1 MKLPKDL
8 LTEMATKPRLFLCE
22 VDKQKICQLETTNL
36 QGSFKFNAYSELSF
50 TVGRTYTN
58 IVTGKTSL
66 NPFYDK
72 IEGLRLVYLEGFGY
86 FELQDPEDTSDGIK
100 EVKNMTAYSLEYTL
114 SQKYL
119 EELNVNTG
127 ENNSIE
133 VVYSNGS
140 IIPVTLYNPSRPE
153 LSLLHIAL
161 EKVPGWKIGHIDAS
175 LQTMSRTFEISRVSV
190 YDFIVQDICDKF
202 NCFAV
207 FDTVDNT
214 INLYAEAS
222 VYKIDRMPSTT
233 NIIQLPTMYRFDTI
247 GSVAINGYKTI
258 EYQYEQPTGKL
269 TFNKPIEKGSFIEI
283 TDGSQEQWKTDI
295 YVTFDNLAEE
305 VNVSYDTDNIKT
317 VLTIKGADD
326 LDIREVNM
334 GMPYLIDI
342 SYYHNVDWMGPELYD
357 AYSQYLKKCNDGQ
370 ADYKEHSQEMWEL
383 ENYITY
389 EEQRLS
395 LEYSIADNVTSTTVG
410 TYYVRGG
417 TAPNYYYTSVKL
429 PDEYNINVE
438 HYYTLSGSDLDETK
452 FSNLYEAF
460 KTYFISQDEKDTSEI
475 EKLKDSFA
483 FMENNTIDGLST
495 ILKNAASLEQKNT
508 VILAFLD
515 EMWDQLGLTPLKS
528 LYYTSYQKIKE
539 VNEEAGWNDPSN
551 ENYWAYYPVTLV
563 INSLDKEISD
573 RENTITE
580 LQEKYNILQKANND
594 IADGLVMANNFTLE
608 QLIKLSAFLRED
620 EYTDDNFVQ
629 TETDTIESIMRT
641 KQELLECGRIE
652 LSKLCE
658 PKLQFS
664 MNMANIYAL
673 PEFEPIINQFQLG
686 NIIRIK
692 LRDARV
698 ETVSLV
704 GDGETTSFNV
714 PISLDEVK
722 DIDFSNG
729 KKITYEYNS
738 KTGILTFDEAPDND
752 VRIEVVL
759 VKYYIKQSR
768 LLQVDF
774 NFEDFSDFSCEFGEL
789 TSLRTPSS
797 IHADLLASAMSA
809 GKSVASNSSYW
820 NKGADTV
827 SSLALQIQA
836 GLLDATTVIKS
847 IDGTQGVEISDTG
860 IHLRKYDPTTG
871 ALDPKEGWI
880 VNNQF
885 LYSDDNFKTTRSV
898 FGEYTIDG
906 QTKWGLLA
914 EAVMAGY
921 IAGCTIEGGTIK
933 IGQHSSEKAA
943 FEVDQNG
950 NVSLLGGA
958 VKFTSDTNSLAD
970 MSNRLDGRIDETNAT
985 LERTNQSITAEVT
998 RAKNAENQLSS
1009 SIQMNADSITA
1020 EVTRA
1025 KNAES
1030 SLSSQ
1035 IKINADSIT
1044 SKVDNDSFGTLI
1056 EQNYDHVKIAW
1067 NKNSNYVQFENGAMN
1082 IYKST
1087 SHSSDTLLMKQNYQ
1101 GALYYHNGHLVGNI
1115 GTNNWT
1121 NDTSYRGLVFDLGN
1135 DAQYMCWAH
1144 MDNPNDTS
1152 YTVKLIY
1159 HANNDKKPAG
1169 LHFACNTYTN
1179 GYLYLT
1185 DSQRIQA
1192 FSDGSVGYAGAF
1204 FFINDSKYPCVK
1216 IDGSNGQFGI
1226 YGGTTFKIYNDVDAD
1241 FYSNI
1246 KMNNYK
1252 LIDTAITTSSDA
1264 RLKTNID
1271 DTKVDALDFISN
1283 IEMKEFDWIET
1294 GEHEDIGMIAQQ
1306 LQTIAPDLVYEDKA
1320 TGKLSIETTKFI
1332 PYLIKAIQE
1341 LYGAMMGDVAT
1352 YSTVTKDKWIDTN
1365 SLAEKEV
1372 FIEGLKSY
1380 QPTELDM
1387 PKVEVEQLPVTLPI
1401 ENLTG
1406 ND

>member
-86 FELQDPEDTSDGIK
+86 FELQDPEDTSDGTK

-133 VVYSNGS
+133 VVYADGS

-207 FDTVDNT
+207 FDTINNT

-222 VYKIDRMPSTT
+222 VYKIESVPSTT
-233 NIIQLPTMYRFDTI
+233 NTIQLPSMYRFGTI
-247 GSVAINGYKTI
+247 GSVSINGYRTI
-258 EYQYEQPTGKL
+258 AYEYNRITGIL
-269 TFNKPIEKGSFIEI
+269 TFVDPIEKGSFVEI

-305 VNVSYDTDNIKT
+305 VNVSYNTDDIKT
-317 VLTIKGADD
+317 VLTVKGADD

-334 GMPYLIDI
+334 GLPYLIDI
-342 SYYHNVDWMGPELYD
+342 SYYHNVDWMGQELYD
-357 AYSQYLKKCNDGQ
+357 AYSAYIKKCNDGQ
-370 ADYKEHSQEMWEL
+370 ADYKQNSEEMWDL

-389 EEQRLS
+389 ETQRLS
-395 LEYSIADNVTSTTVG
+395 LEYSIADNVNGTTVG

-417 TAPNYYYTSVKL
+417 TAPNYYYTAVKL

-483 FMENNTIDGLST
+483 FMENNTIDTLST
-495 ILKNAASLEQKNT
+495 ILKNATSLEQKNT
-508 VILAFLD
+508 AILAFLD

-563 INSLDKEISD
+563 VSSLDKEITD

-594 IADGLVMANNFTLE
+594 IADGLVMANNFTLD

-620 EYTDDNFVQ
+620 EYTDDNFIQ
-629 TETDTIESIMRT
+629 TETDTIASIMQT

-673 PEFEPIINQFQLG
+673 PEFESIINQFQLG

-692 LRDARV
+692 LRDARL
-698 ETVSLV
+698 ETLTLV
-704 GDGETTSFNV
+704 GNGQTTSFNV
-714 PISLDEVK
+714 PMSLDEVK
-722 DIDFSNG
+722 KISFSNN
-729 KKITYEYNS
+729 KKIPYEYNS
-738 KTGILTFDEAPDND
+738 KTGTLIFNEAPDNGTN
-752 VRIEVVL
+752 IEVTL

-768 LLQVDF
+768 LLQVDI

-797 IHADLLASAMSA
+797 IHADLLAGAMSA
-809 GKSVASNSSYW
+809 GKSVASNASYW
-820 NKGADTV
+820 NKGTDIV
-827 SSLALQIQA
+827 SALALQIQA
-836 GLLDATTVIKS
+836 GLLDAATVIKS
-847 IDGTQGVEISDTG
+847 IDGAQGVEIDQYG
-860 IHLRKYDPTTG
+860 IHLRKYDPITG
-871 ALDPKEGWI
+871 ALDPKEGWL

-885 LYSDDNFKTTRSV
+885 LYSDDNFKTTKSV
-898 FGEYTIDG
+898 FGEYTVDG
-906 QTKWGLLA
+906 ETKWGLLA

-921 IAGCTIEGGTIK
+921 IAGCTIEGGTIN
-933 IGQHSSEKAA
+933 IGDGAFVVHSDGTVTMSATGNTIDGYAKEAYVDNHIQNVQSHVNEATVSVQIYSVNGDTFKDGVSEIELRTTAYCGITPITGDSYKWYYYDGGWIEISDTINLIVSQESNYAYSTIKCVMTYGGNKYEDFFALTDTHNQYAATIKFFNGTRIFGESEKFIIAYA
-943 FEVDQNG
+943 SLYKNG
-950 NVSLLGGA
+950 TEIDPLATTGYYYSDNTVISEDGLITTDIVMDNITDGELVYFIYKDNSANAIVPKYLVALGQYDEA
-958 VKFTSDTNSLAD
+958 NAKWTLINESRQFTYTNSLYGDIDSKIIVIARED
-970 MSNRLDGRIDETNAT
+970 VIDNVELTFSIYPSGDYSQLIVQAYDTITNVSGIMQETMDTINNVKQYMKFDPNSGLRIAQNSEKFYVNIDATEMGFYDNTDASNPN
-985 LERTNQSITAEVT
+985 N
-998 RAKNAENQLSS
+998 
-1009 SIQMNADSITA
+1009 
-1020 EVTRA
+1020 
-1025 KNAES
+1025 
-1030 SLSSQ
+1030 
-1035 IKINADSIT
+1035 KIVS
-1044 SKVDNDSFGTLI
+1044 
-1056 EQNYDHVKIAW
+1056 
-1067 NKNSNYVQFENGAMN
+1067 
-1082 IYKST
+1082 
-1087 SHSSDTLLMKQNYQ
+1087 
-1101 GALYYHNGHLVGNI
+1101 I
-1115 GTNNWT
+1115 GTNSATIKNMVVISD
-1121 NDTSYRGLVFDLGN
+1121 NENPAEFNCNANFNQSVNIQGFVF
-1135 DAQYMCWAH
+1135 Q
-1144 MDNPNDTS
+1144 
-1152 YTVKLIY
+1152 IE
-1159 HANNDKKPAG
+1159 
-1169 LHFACNTYTN
+1169 
-1179 GYLYLT
+1179 
-1185 DSQRIQA
+1185 
-1192 FSDGSVGYAGAF
+1192 
-1204 FFINDSKYPCVK
+1204 
-1216 IDGSNGQFGI
+1216 SNGSF
-1226 YGGTTFKIYNDVDAD
+1226 
-1241 FYSNI
+1241 
-1246 KMNNYK
+1246 
-1252 LIDTAITTSSDA
+1252 
-1264 RLKTNID
+1264 
-1271 DTKVDALDFISN
+1271 
-1283 IEMKEFDWIET
+1283 
-1294 GEHEDIGMIAQQ
+1294 
-1306 LQTIAPDLVYEDKA
+1306 
-1320 TGKLSIETTKFI
+1320 
-1332 PYLIKAIQE
+1332 
-1341 LYGAMMGDVAT
+1341 
-1352 YSTVTKDKWIDTN
+1352 
-1365 SLAEKEV
+1365 SLAISK
-1372 FIEGLKSY
+1372 
-1380 QPTELDM
+1380 
-1387 PKVEVEQLPVTLPI
+1387 
-1401 ENLTG
+1401 
-1406 ND
+1406 